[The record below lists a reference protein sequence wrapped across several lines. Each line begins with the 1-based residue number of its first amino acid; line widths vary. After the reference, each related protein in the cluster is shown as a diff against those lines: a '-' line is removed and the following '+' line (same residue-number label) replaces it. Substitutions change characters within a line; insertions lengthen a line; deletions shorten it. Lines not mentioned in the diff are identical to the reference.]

1 MQTAGKDK
9 QIYCMPESLLYSSLL
24 SFRGQPP
31 ITWCNKTIALNQ
43 NIDDDDDS
51 NRKSFLEGNMKPLP
65 STLYSVSFTARAEEH
80 LLWSLSI
87 NSVTKFGDILK
98 NFGKSF
104 NLNEIFLRAYLLP
117 TLPYFYAI
125 GQLFIVRNGQ
135 ILIE

>member
-1 MQTAGKDK
+1 
-9 QIYCMPESLLYSSLL
+9 MPESLLYSSLL

-51 NRKSFLEGNMKPLP
+51 NRKSVLEGNMKPLP

-98 NFGKSF
+98 NFGKTF
-104 NLNEIFLRAYLLP
+104 NLNEIFLRAYLLT
-117 TLPYFYAI
+117 TLPYFMPL
-125 GQLFIVRNGQ
+125 GSFSLF
-135 ILIE
+135 EMAKY